1 MQKIRGKGVELL
13 RGLDPPAQDS
23 IGIDLEHPRRAADT
37 QPLGQ
42 TRDHAHDELHRGAL
56 AVKDRAMRLR
66 EIALARD
73 TLQLP
78 PGLASGMPVRAD
90 VAAAEPAAVRTIR
103 SGTEV
108 RCGVNRASAS
118 SRE

>member
-13 RGLDPPAQDS
+13 RGLDPPAQDG
-23 IGIDLEHPRRAADT
+23 IGIDLEHPRCASDT
-37 QPLGQ
+37 QSLGQ
-42 TRDHAHDELHRGAL
+42 TRDHAHDELPRGAL

-78 PGLASGMPVRAD
+78 SGLATGMPIRAD
-90 VAAAEPAAVRTIR
+90 IAAAKPAAVRAIR

-108 RCGVNRASAS
+108 R
-118 SRE
+118 